1 VPNHIG
7 TLFLDQLLIDFMIRY
22 PKMRV
27 ETVSEARMIDIVAEG
42 YDAGIRR
49 RVRAAGHDRRAA
61 DR

>member
-27 ETVSEARMIDIVAEG
+27 ETSAKHA
-42 YDAGIRR
+42 
-49 RVRAAGHDRRAA
+49 
-61 DR
+61 